1 MPLESGSSRSAISH
15 NIATERRAGKPE
27 DQAVAIAMRKAGK
40 SRHDDAVAARLDA
53 MRTEC
58 DRLTR
63 RLDALDCERMDGGD
77 EPGNG
82 REPYGDVKYADP
94 GYQSDKKE
102 RYPIDTPEHIRAA
115 WNYVHKHRDEDKY
128 SPEHL
133 KEIERRI
140 VAAWK
145 KKIDKAGPPEASQ

>member
-1 MPLESGSSRSAISH
+1 MPLTGKGEKILGAM
-15 NIATERRAGKPE
+15 EREYGKNRGKSVFYASKNAGKITGV
-27 DQAVAIAMRKAGK
+27 D
-40 SRHDDAVAARLDA
+40 SRDDAVSARLDA
-53 MRTEC
+53 MQTEC

-77 EPGNG
+77 ERGNG

-115 WNYVHKHRDEDKY
+115 WNYIHKHRDEDKY
-128 SPEHL
+128 SPEQRR
-133 KEIERRI
+133 EIERRI
-140 VAAWK
+140 VSAWK
-145 KKIDKAGPPEASQ
+145 KHIDKAGAPEAEK